1 MDDWLKDSDEVEASW
16 LTVDLAI
23 FTLKDDQLMML
34 LVERGLEPFLG
45 KPAMPGGYVQK
56 NETLRE
62 GALRELSEEAGID
75 GSRLHLEQL
84 GTYGDP
90 GRDPRGRVVT
100 VVYLALGP
108 DLPDPVGGT
117 DAERALWAPVARL
130 EDGRLGLAFD
140 HREILTEAL
149 EEVRRKLEYTAVA
162 TAFCGETFTLTELR
176 TVYQVIWGQTLDPSN
191 FRRKVLNTTGFV
203 QPTGQQR
210 LPHTGR
216 PAALY
221 QRGEAW
227 LLSPP
232 LLRTTTSGR
241 RDREGSGRGSGEP

>member
-23 FTLKDDQLMML
+23 FTLRDDQLMML
-34 LVERGLEPFLG
+34 LVERGLEPFRG

-56 NETLRE
+56 NETLRQ
-62 GALRELSEEAGID
+62 GALRELAEEAGID

-84 GTYGDP
+84 GTYADP

-100 VVYLALGP
+100 VAYLALGP

-117 DAERALWAPVARL
+117 DAERAFWAPVSHL
-130 EDGRLGLAFD
+130 EDGALPLAFD
-140 HREILTEAL
+140 HREILTAAL
-149 EEVRRKLEYTAVA
+149 EEVRRRLEYTAVA
-162 TAFCGETFTLTELR
+162 AAFCKEPFTLTELR
-176 TVYQVIWGQTLDPSN
+176 TVYQVIWGQNLDPSN

-203 QPTGQQR
+203 EPTGHQR
-210 LPHTGR
+210 LPSTGR

-221 QRGEAW
+221 RRGPAW

-232 LLRTTTSGR
+232 LLRATTPDR
-241 RDREGSGRGSGEP
+241 RD